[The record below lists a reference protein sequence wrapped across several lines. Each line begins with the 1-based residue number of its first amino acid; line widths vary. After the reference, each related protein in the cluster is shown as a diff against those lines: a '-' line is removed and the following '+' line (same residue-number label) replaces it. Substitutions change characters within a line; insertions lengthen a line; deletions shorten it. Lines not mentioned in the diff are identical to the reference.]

1 MNLPSHFKSCGLQFV
16 IIKLNFSTSFRYVNS
31 SYVCTILSKK
41 VFLSIKFIL
50 QFNKKCSSSSMTSHI
65 RHFLSATGVLGLVCR
80 PLSIARVCELQRNFE
95 IASRYRSFLTRY
107 RYGSIT
113 KSFLKRTYVLNI
125 GFAWTLCR
133 FVNHDE
139 MNLFLIAFLQSLA
152 NLLSISVMSKLR
164 SLANFRT
171 AVAHVVKPWWFNC
184 TNSKNTFFA
193 SSLSGIWYNRLI
205 YRNADICMS
214 MTTRKFI

>member
-80 PLSIARVCELQRNFE
+80 PLSIARVCELFDLLNSQQIDMHRGHALVNYWQTLMWKYPSYIKIYTEHRLCTSWMNNSDNIFFC
-95 IASRYRSFLTRY
+95 IISNV
-107 RYGSIT
+107 T
-113 KSFLKRTYVLNI
+113 KYVTYVSLN
-125 GFAWTLCR
+125 
-133 FVNHDE
+133 
-139 MNLFLIAFLQSLA
+139 SLRPSDA
-152 NLLSISVMSKLR
+152 YM
-164 SLANFRT
+164 
-171 AVAHVVKPWWFNC
+171 PQ
-184 TNSKNTFFA
+184 
-193 SSLSGIWYNRLI
+193 
-205 YRNADICMS
+205 
-214 MTTRKFI
+214 